1 MAPVGDHLHH
11 PQGLVDT
18 RQNLRGRQPQV
29 LRAEGDVLLD
39 DRRHQ
44 LVVGVLE
51 DHPHALTDLPQ
62 HGAIAGVHAVDED
75 LAVGR
80 QQQGVEVFGEGG
92 FA

>member
-1 MAPVGDHLHH
+1 
-11 PQGLVDT
+11 
-18 RQNLRGRQPQV
+18 
-29 LRAEGDVLLD
+29 
-39 DRRHQ
+39 
-44 LVVGVLE
+44 
-51 DHPHALTDLPQ
+51 LTDLPQ